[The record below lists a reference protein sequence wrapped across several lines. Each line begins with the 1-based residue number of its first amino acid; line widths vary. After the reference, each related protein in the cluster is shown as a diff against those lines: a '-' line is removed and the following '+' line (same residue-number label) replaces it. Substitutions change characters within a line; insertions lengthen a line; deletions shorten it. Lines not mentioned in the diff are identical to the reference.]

1 MIFTLKFVQGN
12 RNGSQVLKGFRLFK
26 YLLPAILAA
35 CSSAGI
41 FVKRSFAAAQILD
54 FYPGEQRDKVA
65 LIASKHFK
73 FNVWRWIFA
82 GKGDDKQ
89 LTRVLR
95 NVWDSIVAQ
104 AGKEGAQEIEKLGQ
118 DIAGSFCALVRFEL
132 GTKEMLVSRGLHVIP
147 EANFYVIK
155 ELYRLPAP
163 VVCQI
168 LKDKRGY
175 RLRTDRRVVFGT
187 HVENSVK
194 ALLGRQIGDLC
205 LNSVSSSTEE
215 EELRALINTKVEVL

>member
-1 MIFTLKFVQGN
+1 M
-12 RNGSQVLKGFRLFK
+12 
-26 YLLPAILAA
+26 AA
-35 CSSAGI
+35 CSAAGI

-65 LIASKHFK
+65 LIAAKHFK

-89 LTRVLR
+89 LVSVLGE
-95 NVWDSIVAQ
+95 VLSSIVAQ
-104 AGKEGAQEIEKLGQ
+104 AGKDGANEIEKVGRE
-118 DIAGSFCALVRFEL
+118 IAGSFCALVRFEL
-132 GTKEMLVSRGLHVIP
+132 GTKEIKQEMLARRGLHVVP
-147 EANFYVIK
+147 ESNFYVIK
-155 ELYRLPAP
+155 ELYRLPVP
-163 VVCQI
+163 VVCPI

-205 LNSVSSSTEE
+205 LKSVSSSTESE
-215 EELRALINTKVEVL
+215 HLRALIDAQVEALQ

>member
-1 MIFTLKFVQGN
+1 M
-12 RNGSQVLKGFRLFK
+12 
-26 YLLPAILAA
+26 AA
-35 CSSAGI
+35 CSAAGI

-65 LIASKHFK
+65 LIAAKHFK

-89 LTRVLR
+89 LTRALR

-132 GTKEMLVSRGLHVIP
+132 GTKEMLVNRGLHVIP

-205 LNSVSSSTEE
+205 LNSVASRTEE

>member
-1 MIFTLKFVQGN
+1 MICSFVQGN
-12 RNGSQVLKGFRLFK
+12 RNGSQLLKGFRLFE
-26 YLLPAILAA
+26 YLLPAISAA

-41 FVKRSFAAAQILD
+41 FIKRSFAAAQILD
-54 FYPGEQRDKVA
+54 LYPGEQRDKSA

-73 FNVWRWIFA
+73 LQVWRWIFA
-82 GKGDDKQ
+82 GLGDDKH
-89 LTRVLR
+89 LTRPLGNVL
-95 NVWDSIVAQ
+95 DSIVAQ

-132 GTKEMLVSRGLHVIP
+132 GTKEMLVNRGLHVIP

-205 LNSVSSSTEE
+205 LNSVASRTEE